1 MNITE
6 IIPNFAQLIS
16 LAILA
21 IGILAFTVSIITQVI
36 KEVGVFAK
44 IPTNIIVVV
53 LAIVL
58 TVGAFVATMQ
68 YLHITILWYMVV
80 ASIILGFFVAFIA
93 MKGWKEFTDTL
104 ARYYYKED
112 FEDLF

>member
-1 MNITE
+1 MYITD
-6 IIPNFAQLIS
+6 IIPNITQLIS

-44 IPTNIIVVV
+44 IPTNIIVVI
-53 LAIVL
+53 LAIIL
-58 TVGAFVATMQ
+58 TVGAFVAGMQ
-68 YLHITILWYMVV
+68 YLKITILWYMVV
-80 ASIILGFFVAFIA
+80 AAIILGFFVAFIA

-104 ARYYYKED
+104 SRFYKKD